1 MPNKLIKD
9 IIDKGAVTL
18 KEQGYS
24 IRSSEYTLL
33 TWKQFQEFCNKK
45 GYETY
50 LPSHKDEFI
59 TELGK
64 CTPPLRQSTIDRKA
78 GSMKMLDLLATKGT
92 WGKGM
97 LNPLQELLPEFNSF
111 LDAQEEYL
119 IKTGYSEC
127 TRETM
132 RNYISVV
139 MRYFQ
144 NAGIT
149 KLEELNSSHVSA
161 YLLTLRGHAKSTVRC
176 ELSRLRKF
184 LSYLYLLGYT
194 SENLAPHVPEY
205 RLGQAQSII
214 KIWESEEIN
223 AVLETVNRA
232 SPKGKRDYAFITI
245 AAELGVRSKDI
256 CNLKLSDIDWEL
268 CSINTPVLPELVV
281 EKWIEKRPNEKR
293 KNQKWRLNFTK
304 RFAKYLQLNGYAAY
318 YPELTIS
325 SRDDADFSPC
335 IFTSDEL
342 ARIMKYFET
351 MVPSRQCPTAHLVF
365 PLLFKTLI
373 CCGLRAGEATLLRVK
388 DVDLINGVLQIWETK
403 HDKPRYVPL
412 SKSLWADYE
421 QYFEEIHAESSGN
434 NYFFP
439 NPRKSCYHTTTVYNR
454 FRDALWHCGIA
465 HKGRGYGPRVHDLR
479 HTFAVRSMQKLKK
492 SKSDIVTTL
501 PYLSAYLGH
510 CNMSAT
516 QIYLHLTAECYPEFI
531 QKQCDYLG
539 DTIPTWEAP
548 NENC

>member
-9 IIDKGAVTL
+9 LIDKGAVTL

-33 TWKQFQEFCNKK
+33 TWMQFQEFCNKK

-92 WGKGM
+92 WEKGM

-119 IKTGYSEC
+119 IKTSYSEC

-149 KLEELNSSHVSA
+149 KLEELNSPHVSA

-232 SPKGKRDYAFITI
+232 SPKGKRDY
-245 AAELGVRSKDI
+245 
-256 CNLKLSDIDWEL
+256 
-268 CSINTPVLPELVV
+268 
-281 EKWIEKRPNEKR
+281 KR
-293 KNQKWRLNFTK
+293 
-304 RFAKYLQLNGYAAY
+304 
-318 YPELTIS
+318 
-325 SRDDADFSPC
+325 
-335 IFTSDEL
+335 
-342 ARIMKYFET
+342 
-351 MVPSRQCPTAHLVF
+351 
-365 PLLFKTLI
+365 
-373 CCGLRAGEATLLRVK
+373 
-388 DVDLINGVLQIWETK
+388 
-403 HDKPRYVPL
+403 RYV
-412 SKSLWADYE
+412 E
-421 QYFEEIHAESSGN
+421 
-434 NYFFP
+434 
-439 NPRKSCYHTTTVYNR
+439 
-454 FRDALWHCGIA
+454 
-465 HKGRGYGPRVHDLR
+465 
-479 HTFAVRSMQKLKK
+479 
-492 SKSDIVTTL
+492 
-501 PYLSAYLGH
+501 
-510 CNMSAT
+510 
-516 QIYLHLTAECYPEFI
+516 LHITA
-531 QKQCDYLG
+531 
-539 DTIPTWEAP
+539 
-548 NENC
+548 

>member
-9 IIDKGAVTL
+9 LIDKGAVTL

-24 IRSSEYTLL
+24 IRSREYTLL

-92 WGKGM
+92 WGKG
-97 LNPLQELLPEFNSF
+97 
-111 LDAQEEYL
+111 
-119 IKTGYSEC
+119 
-127 TRETM
+127 
-132 RNYISVV
+132 
-139 MRYFQ
+139 
-144 NAGIT
+144 
-149 KLEELNSSHVSA
+149 
-161 YLLTLRGHAKSTVRC
+161 
-176 ELSRLRKF
+176 
-184 LSYLYLLGYT
+184 
-194 SENLAPHVPEY
+194 
-205 RLGQAQSII
+205 
-214 KIWESEEIN
+214 
-223 AVLETVNRA
+223 
-232 SPKGKRDYAFITI
+232 
-245 AAELGVRSKDI
+245 
-256 CNLKLSDIDWEL
+256 
-268 CSINTPVLPELVV
+268 
-281 EKWIEKRPNEKR
+281 
-293 KNQKWRLNFTK
+293 
-304 RFAKYLQLNGYAAY
+304 
-318 YPELTIS
+318 
-325 SRDDADFSPC
+325 
-335 IFTSDEL
+335 
-342 ARIMKYFET
+342 IMKYFET

-373 CCGLRAGEATLLRVK
+373 CCGLRAGEATRLRVK

>member
-9 IIDKGAVTL
+9 LIDKGAVTL

-24 IRSSEYTLL
+24 IRSREYTLL

-232 SPKGKRDYAFITI
+232 SPKGKRDYA
-245 AAELGVRSKDI
+245 
-256 CNLKLSDIDWEL
+256 
-268 CSINTPVLPELVV
+268 
-281 EKWIEKRPNEKR
+281 
-293 KNQKWRLNFTK
+293 
-304 RFAKYLQLNGYAAY
+304 AY

-373 CCGLRAGEATLLRVK
+373 CCGLRAGEATRLRVK

>member
-1 MPNKLIKD
+1 M
-9 IIDKGAVTL
+9 
-18 KEQGYS
+18 
-24 IRSSEYTLL
+24 
-33 TWKQFQEFCNKK
+33 
-45 GYETY
+45 
-50 LPSHKDEFI
+50 
-59 TELGK
+59 
-64 CTPPLRQSTIDRKA
+64 
-78 GSMKMLDLLATKGT
+78 
-92 WGKGM
+92 
-97 LNPLQELLPEFNSF
+97 
-111 LDAQEEYL
+111 
-119 IKTGYSEC
+119 
-127 TRETM
+127 
-132 RNYISVV
+132 
-139 MRYFQ
+139 
-144 NAGIT
+144 
-149 KLEELNSSHVSA
+149 
-161 YLLTLRGHAKSTVRC
+161 
-176 ELSRLRKF
+176 
-184 LSYLYLLGYT
+184 
-194 SENLAPHVPEY
+194 
-205 RLGQAQSII
+205 
-214 KIWESEEIN
+214 
-223 AVLETVNRA
+223 
-232 SPKGKRDYAFITI
+232 
-245 AAELGVRSKDI
+245 
-256 CNLKLSDIDWEL
+256 
-268 CSINTPVLPELVV
+268 LPELVV

-325 SRDDADFSPC
+325 SRDDADFFPC

-373 CCGLRAGEATLLRVK
+373 CCGLRAGEATRLRVK

>member
-9 IIDKGAVTL
+9 LIDKGAVTL

-24 IRSSEYTLL
+24 IRSSEYALL

-268 CSINTPVLPELVV
+268 CSISFVQSKTGKPNTLPLS
-281 EKWIEKRPNEKR
+281 EKVGSAIIDYLHIRPQTKCEYLFVS
-293 KNQKWRLNFTK
+293 LNPPYGKMKSIHSAFH
-304 RFAKYLQLNGYAAY
+304 RYV
-318 YPELTIS
+318 
-325 SRDDADFSPC
+325 
-335 IFTSDEL
+335 
-342 ARIMKYFET
+342 ARSGVKVSIH
-351 MVPSRQCPTAHLVF
+351 AHHGLHS
-365 PLLFKTLI
+365 
-373 CCGLRAGEATLLRVK
+373 LRATVAT
-388 DVDLINGVLQIWETK
+388 
-403 HDKPRYVPL
+403 
-412 SKSLWADYE
+412 
-421 QYFEEIHAESSGN
+421 
-434 NYFFP
+434 
-439 NPRKSCYHTTTVYNR
+439 
-454 FRDALWHCGIA
+454 
-465 HKGRGYGPRVHDLR
+465 
-479 HTFAVRSMQKLKK
+479 KL
-492 SKSDIVTTL
+492 
-501 PYLSAYLGH
+501 LSADVSPDIIFSFLGH
-510 CNMSAT
+510 SDRESLGHYIRLDIEN
-516 QIYLHLTAECYPEFI
+516 LRECALSFE
-531 QKQCDYLG
+531 DG
-539 DTIPTWEAP
+539 DLL
-548 NENC
+548 

>member
-9 IIDKGAVTL
+9 LIDKGAVTL

-24 IRSSEYTLL
+24 IRSREYTLL

-268 CSINTPVLPELVV
+268 CSISFVQSKTGKPNTLPLSEKVGSAIIDYLHIRPQTKCEYLFVSLNPPYGKMKSIHSAFHRYVARSGVKVPIHAHHGLHSLRATVATKLLSADVSPDIIFSFLGHSDRESLGHYIRLDKGRKTRVV
-281 EKWIEKRPNEKR
+281 PILPATAQNLK
-293 KNQKWRLNFTK
+293 
-304 RFAKYLQLNGYAAY
+304 KYLTEMHMLAPEKSHLPLFMNRNGQKLTRAGVTYILNKYAKAASVIDPSI
-318 YPELTIS
+318 PEKIPPHLMRHTKAMHIY
-325 SRDDADFSPC
+325 DADNDLVHVRDFLGHSDIKTTDIYARSSLTMKQKALERVSDSP
-335 IFTSDEL
+335 
-342 ARIMKYFET
+342 
-351 MVPSRQCPTAHLVF
+351 VPSMPSWQ
-365 PLLFKTLI
+365 
-373 CCGLRAGEATLLRVK
+373 
-388 DVDLINGVLQIWETK
+388 
-403 HDKPRYVPL
+403 
-412 SKSLWADYE
+412 KSRSTMEWL
-421 QYFEEIHAESSGN
+421 
-434 NYFFP
+434 
-439 NPRKSCYHTTTVYNR
+439 KS
-454 FRDALWHCGIA
+454 FG
-465 HKGRGYGPRVHDLR
+465 
-479 HTFAVRSMQKLKK
+479 SQK
-492 SKSDIVTTL
+492 
-501 PYLSAYLGH
+501 A
-510 CNMSAT
+510 
-516 QIYLHLTAECYPEFI
+516 
-531 QKQCDYLG
+531 
-539 DTIPTWEAP
+539 
-548 NENC
+548 

>member
-1 MPNKLIKD
+1 MGILPNKLIKD

-268 CSINTPVLPELVV
+268 CSISFVQSKTGKPNTL
-281 EKWIEKRPNEKR
+281 
-293 KNQKWRLNFTK
+293 
-304 RFAKYLQLNGYAAY
+304 
-318 YPELTIS
+318 
-325 SRDDADFSPC
+325 
-335 IFTSDEL
+335 
-342 ARIMKYFET
+342 
-351 MVPSRQCPTAHLVF
+351 
-365 PLLFKTLI
+365 
-373 CCGLRAGEATLLRVK
+373 
-388 DVDLINGVLQIWETK
+388 
-403 HDKPRYVPL
+403 PL
-412 SKSLWADYE
+412 SEKV
-421 QYFEEIHAESSGN
+421 G
-434 NYFFP
+434 
-439 NPRKSCYHTTTVYNR
+439 
-454 FRDALWHCGIA
+454 
-465 HKGRGYGPRVHDLR
+465 
-479 HTFAVRSMQKLKK
+479 
-492 SKSDIVTTL
+492 
-501 PYLSAYLGH
+501 SA
-510 CNMSAT
+510 
-516 QIYLHLTAECYPEFI
+516 IIDYLHIRPQTKCE
-531 QKQCDYLG
+531 
-539 DTIPTWEAP
+539 
-548 NENC
+548 

>member
-9 IIDKGAVTL
+9 LIDKGAVTL

-24 IRSSEYTLL
+24 IRSREYTLL

-256 CNLKLSDIDWEL
+256 CPFKSY
-268 CSINTPVLPELVV
+268 
-281 EKWIEKRPNEKR
+281 NE
-293 KNQKWRLNFTK
+293 
-304 RFAKYLQLNGYAAY
+304 
-318 YPELTIS
+318 
-325 SRDDADFSPC
+325 
-335 IFTSDEL
+335 
-342 ARIMKYFET
+342 
-351 MVPSRQCPTAHLVF
+351 
-365 PLLFKTLI
+365 
-373 CCGLRAGEATLLRVK
+373 
-388 DVDLINGVLQIWETK
+388 
-403 HDKPRYVPL
+403 
-412 SKSLWADYE
+412 
-421 QYFEEIHAESSGN
+421 AESSGTSFGFSSSLN
-434 NYFFP
+434 AFLAEKPEYNGVVEKFWVS
-439 NPRKSCYHTTTVYNR
+439 KS
-454 FRDALWHCGIA
+454 IA
-465 HKGRGYGPRVHDLR
+465 HYVKQLR
-479 HTFAVRSMQKLKK
+479 QESSPGAVFTSVLL
-492 SKSDIVTTL
+492 ITT
-501 PYLSAYLGH
+501 
-510 CNMSAT
+510 M
-516 QIYLHLTAECYPEFI
+516 I
-531 QKQCDYLG
+531 K
-539 DTIPTWEAP
+539 
-548 NENC
+548 